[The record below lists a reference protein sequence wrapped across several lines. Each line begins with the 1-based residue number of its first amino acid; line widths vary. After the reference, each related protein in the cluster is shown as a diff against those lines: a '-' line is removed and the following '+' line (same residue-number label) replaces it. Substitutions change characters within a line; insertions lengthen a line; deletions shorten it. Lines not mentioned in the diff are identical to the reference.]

1 MGLFDE
7 VKQNVTVRQAVE
19 LYGLKPNRSGLIRC
33 IFHNDKSPSMK
44 VDRRY
49 YCFGC
54 GCTGDAI
61 DFTAQLFGIGLK
73 DAAMKLADD
82 FRILYSGKDR
92 ESLQNKRRVPIK
104 KPKPTPEELWQK
116 KYLRCL
122 RAYLNYRSL
131 LLEWKEQYAP
141 KTWTEEWNEKF
152 MISLSELTVV
162 EYYLDILLFGD
173 RADKEVLVIKEIA
186 TKEQKDA
193 MKEMLRMAD
202 KSKVDEVKQMLEYT
216 QKGTAKATVGNYMV
230 VLRNDPLVRESMKYN
245 KLTGR
250 IDIVKKLWWNEEICK
265 LDDDGR
271 TYFYYFFERYYK
283 LTSEKCMDKALRI
296 EANSRAYH
304 PICEYL
310 EQLEWDGQER
320 IRYVLQRYMGA
331 DASDFVYEVVK
342 HFLMEALS
350 RIYRPGC
357 KADEML
363 CLVGQQGAGKSTFF
377 RFLAL
382 NDDWFSDDL
391 KQLNDSKIYEH
402 LRGHWIMEMSEMI
415 AAISAKSNEEI
426 KSFLTRQKDTYRNP
440 YDKYEED
447 RKRQCIFAGSTNTR
461 QFIPFDR
468 TGARRFLPIAIDSS
482 KAEKHILDD
491 EKEARAYF
499 DQLWAEAM
507 EIYWSTENKSSLLKF
522 SKEMEQKISEYRKQF
537 TQEDTMAGM
546 IQGWLDAYKGTHV
559 CSVQIWKEAFDHFE
573 REPKKF
579 ETNEICS
586 IMDTQITGWKRD
598 GIHRFSKEGY
608 GRQRSWVREGTEEGG
623 NEPDKDGFTKLTKA
637 EQLELP
643 FDLPDREKG

>member
-1 MGLFDE
+1 
-7 VKQNVTVRQAVE
+7 
-19 LYGLKPNRSGLIRC
+19 
-33 IFHNDKSPSMK
+33 
-44 VDRRY
+44 
-49 YCFGC
+49 
-54 GCTGDAI
+54 
-61 DFTAQLFGIGLK
+61 
-73 DAAMKLADD
+73 
-82 FRILYSGKDR
+82 
-92 ESLQNKRRVPIK
+92 
-104 KPKPTPEELWQK
+104 
-116 KYLRCL
+116 
-122 RAYLNYRSL
+122 
-131 LLEWKEQYAP
+131 
-141 KTWTEEWNEKF
+141 
-152 MISLSELTVV
+152 
-162 EYYLDILLFGD
+162 
-173 RADKEVLVIKEIA
+173 
-186 TKEQKDA
+186 

-546 IQGWLDAYKGTHV
+546 IQGWLDAYKGK
-559 CSVQIWKEAFDHFE
+559 KEKDNIVLMINIDSILAGDNLYLYGGRINDKGVVKDVEAVNKAFEIAKKANLPMQLTPKGNVDYPYPTGQKRSDHAPFSDIGIPYIYFE
-573 REPKKF
+573 ANNWLNGLPV
-579 ETNEICS
+579 ETENHGL
-586 IMDTQITGWKRD
+586 IM
-598 GIHRFSKEGY
+598 HS
-608 GRQRSWVREGTEEGG
+608 
-623 NEPDKDGFTKLTKA
+623 DKD
-637 EQLELP
+637 
-643 FDLPDREKG
+643 DLSFIENEYGNRAKDTMANYSHLLHLVLQENNWE